1 MDWLRS
7 LFDSHGAPS
16 IVTEDTAP
24 ARFLDELGTALGRP
38 RAIVVASAHF
48 ETDVPTLTGAHYPS
62 TIHDFEGFSGG
73 LDAIEYQPPGAPEL
87 ADAIADR
94 MRQSGYDVRVDNER
108 GLDHGIWVPLKRM
121 FPAQDIPVVG
131 LSVVRDAD
139 AEAHYRLGAALSDLA
154 DEEILVI
161 GSGGF
166 VHNPST
172 MDWRYRETLPFDWA
186 VDFSDWM
193 RECIST
199 DDLARACAWEKYAP
213 HAAMAHPSHEHLM
226 PLFVAWGAAGPHA
239 RAYDLHRTWQYGSM
253 ALHSFAFR

>member
-7 LFDSHGAPS
+7 LFVSHGAPS
-16 IVTEDTAP
+16 LATEDTPP
-24 ARFLDELGTALGRP
+24 ARFLDELGSALGRP

-48 ETDVPTLTGAHYPS
+48 ETEIPTLTGAVDPR
-62 TIHDFEGFSGG
+62 TIHDFEGFPDGV
-73 LDAIEYQPPGAPEL
+73 DAIEYAAPGSPEL
-87 ADAIADR
+87 AEMIADR
-94 MRQSGYDVRVDNER
+94 MRATGYPVKIDRQR

-131 LSVVRDAD
+131 LSIVRDAD
-139 AEAHYRLGAALSDLA
+139 AETHYHLGTALAGLA

-166 VHNPST
+166 VHNLST
-172 MDWRYRETLPFDWA
+172 LDWRYRETLPYDWA

-199 DDLARACAWEKYAP
+199 DDLARACAWRKRAP
-213 HAAMAHPSHEHLM
+213 HAALAHPSPEHLM

-239 RAYDLHRTWQYGSM
+239 RAYDLHRTWQYGSL

>member
-7 LFDSHGAPS
+7 LFVSHGAPT
-16 IVTEDTAP
+16 IATEDTPP

-48 ETDVPTLTGAHYPS
+48 ECEVPTLTGALQPP
-62 TIHDFEGFSGG
+62 TIHDFDGFNGG
-73 LDAIEYQPPGAPEL
+73 LAAIEYAAPGAPEL
-87 ADAIADR
+87 AEAIAER
-94 MRQSGYDVRVDNER
+94 MRRSGYPVRIDRER

-121 FPAQDIPVVG
+121 FPSQDIPVIG

-139 AEAHYRLGAALSDLA
+139 AETHYRLGSALADLA
-154 DEEILVI
+154 DEEILVV

-172 MDWRYRETLPFDWA
+172 IDWRYRETLPYDWA

-193 RECIST
+193 RECIAT
-199 DDLARACAWEKYAP
+199 DDLARACTWERSAP
-213 HAAMAHPSHEHLM
+213 HASMAHPSPEHLM

-239 RAYDLHRTWQYGSM
+239 RAYDLHRTWQYGSL